1 MKKQSLGKILCIP
14 VLALAATALT
24 SCNSNPVPE
33 VPQIKKVVNDF
44 EKTPD
49 TFSFYPGE
57 QKGLKCDA
65 KNGVGYKNSRSLHLV
80 FPTVAHIAPDRK
92 IFFNAPE
99 LDMSSA
105 DGLMFWISTPKA
117 MGFTLSAPSKHIT
130 GRYNMGDG
138 VLVMDEHGKM
148 VDPKKCLS
156 TASNGQRSIN
166 LEAGFKGWIIVPNTL
181 SKDGT
186 KAAWMHPAASNGKVS
201 EISDLLF
208 WSDKSE
214 FDIDQLSLYQ
224 KTP

>member
-33 VPQIKKVVNDF
+33 VPQIKKVVNEF

-49 TFSFYPGE
+49 TPSLYSD

-65 KNGVGYKNSRSLHLV
+65 KNGVGYKNSRGLHLV
-80 FPTVAHIAPDRK
+80 FPTVGHIALEGK
-92 IFFNAPE
+92 TLFNAPV
-99 LDMSSA
+99 LDTSSA
-105 DGLMFWISTPKA
+105 DGLIFWISTPKP
-117 MGFTLSAPSKHIT
+117 MGFTLSAHSKYIT

-186 KAAWMHPAASNGKVS
+186 KAAWMHPAASNGKVT

-224 KTP
+224 KNP

>member
-33 VPQIKKVVNDF
+33 VPQIKKVVNEF

-49 TFSFYPGE
+49 TPSLYSD

-65 KNGVGYKNSRSLHLV
+65 KNGVGYKNSRGLHLV
-80 FPTVAHIAPDRK
+80 FPTVGHIALEGK
-92 IFFNAPE
+92 TLFNAPV
-99 LDMSSA
+99 LDTSSA
-105 DGLMFWISTPKA
+105 DGLIFWISTPKP
-117 MGFTLSAPSKHIT
+117 MGFTLSAHSKYIT

-224 KTP
+224 KNP